1 MNDID
6 KIIELSKNDSSFLFY
21 RKYLKNDESLK
32 KHVNDAIVNEP
43 WFETERLYMICV
55 SRGILNPVKCRCG
68 NSIKVRNALKGK
80 RFCSCAC
87 SNGDEGKKEKERE
100 TNRRKYGCDYS
111 TQSNEINRKRRNTMI
126 EHYGVAVPLKSNDIR
141 EKAKATVR
149 SRYGVDNV
157 MQSDEIKERLFATN
171 IERYGCEHAI
181 QNDEVRAKAIGTT
194 LLHYGVENPSQ
205 SDIVRKRVIDTN
217 MERYGVENAMM
228 LESVQEKVR
237 STNLERYGVE
247 NASQSDEIRQ
257 RVKDTNLERYGV
269 ENVFQCDEI
278 KSKSKMTCV
287 ERYGVEHPAQNE
299 EILKKMKET
308 CLERYDSETF
318 SNSNENYRR
327 IFSSLISRI
336 SDYVRPLFD
345 YSEYDGRNS
354 DKELEWE
361 CVKCGTHFKQKIM
374 TTDVSENY
382 RRVPRCPK
390 CYPFDSSVGTSIEEK
405 EVKDYVES
413 IYSGRIIEN
422 DSKIINP
429 YELDIYMPERN
440 IAIEFD
446 GLYWHS
452 EACGKDSTYHLKKTE
467 MCSKIGV
474 QLIHIFEDE
483 WKNKKDIV
491 KDRIASIIGQQ
502 IKKVYARKCKII
514 EISALVANEFL
525 DANHIQ
531 GKDNSPIRY
540 GLVFNE
546 EIVSVMTFEKPRFNN
561 NYDWELVR
569 FASKIGVSVVGGAS
583 KLLSYFRCQHQG
595 TIVSYADRRYSIG
608 KLYETLGFKNIDS
621 SSPNYFYVKKDKRV
635 SRYQCQKHKLPA
647 LLGDG
652 FDEKLS
658 ETENMVLN
666 GWTKVFDC
674 GNFVY
679 VLE

>member
-32 KHVNDAIVNEP
+32 KHVDDAMANEP

-141 EKAKATVR
+141 EKVKTTVR

-171 IERYGCEHAI
+171 IERYGREHAI

-205 SDIVRKRVIDTN
+205 SDIVRKRVIETN

-237 STNLERYGVE
+237 N
-247 NASQSDEIRQ
+247 
-257 RVKDTNLERYGV
+257 TNLERYGV

-287 ERYGVEHPAQNE
+287 EKYGVEHPMQNE

-308 CLERYDSETF
+308 CLERYGSETF
-318 SNSNENYRR
+318 SNSSENYRR

-390 CYPFDSSVGTSIEEK
+390 CYPFDSSVGTSVEEK

-483 WKNKKDIV
+483 
-491 KDRIASIIGQQ
+491 
-502 IKKVYARKCKII
+502 
-514 EISALVANEFL
+514 
-525 DANHIQ
+525 
-531 GKDNSPIRY
+531 
-540 GLVFNE
+540 
-546 EIVSVMTFEKPRFNN
+546 
-561 NYDWELVR
+561 
-569 FASKIGVSVVGGAS
+569 
-583 KLLSYFRCQHQG
+583 
-595 TIVSYADRRYSIG
+595 
-608 KLYETLGFKNIDS
+608 
-621 SSPNYFYVKKDKRV
+621 
-635 SRYQCQKHKLPA
+635 
-647 LLGDG
+647 
-652 FDEKLS
+652 
-658 ETENMVLN
+658 
-666 GWTKVFDC
+666 
-674 GNFVY
+674 
-679 VLE
+679 